1 MKSRIPVVS
10 VVGRSNVGKT
20 TIIVKL
26 VRELKTRGCKVATV
40 KHSHHSLE
48 LDTEGKDSWLHTRAG
63 ADAVVVSSQNMLGVM
78 RASPAEKPLLEI
90 VDSYLRDMDVVIAEG
105 YKTEPVPKIEVFRTA
120 ISSDLVCRD
129 DNNLIAVIGDK
140 EPHVSVPFF
149 HIDGQ
154 VSSIVDFLL
163 TLK

>member
-1 MKSRIPVVS
+1 MKPRVPVVTI
-10 VVGRSNVGKT
+10 VGRSNVGKT

-26 VRELKTRGCKVATV
+26 VKELKTRGCKVATV

-78 RASPAEKPLLEI
+78 RASPDEKPLLEI
-90 VDSYLRDMDVVIAEG
+90 VDSYLRDMDIVIAEG
-105 YKTEPVPKIEVFRTA
+105 YKAEPVPKIEVFRTA
-120 ISSDLVCRD
+120 ISAELICRD
-129 DNNLIAVIGDK
+129 DHNLIAVVGDK
-140 EPHVSVPFF
+140 QPKISVPFF
-149 HIDGQ
+149 HIDGP